1 MEQNERQLWAEAVAA
16 TLRAERAVAGL
27 DQAAIARPTGIARS
41 SYRFYEQAAR
51 NPDVVQLAMIA
62 EAFGV
67 TFAYLMSE
75 VDRRAPRQGAT
86 VTPIRKH
93 VTVDDLRGLARVAVH
108 GAGLVSKRVRSES
121 SHPLYFH
128 HASRV

>member
-27 DQAAIARPTGIARS
+27 DHAAIARLTGIARS

-75 VDRRAPRQGAT
+75 VDRRAPRLAT
-86 VTPIRKH
+86 LDTTEKIFL
-93 VTVDDLRGLARVAVH
+93 DQ
-108 GAGLVSKRVRSES
+108 LVLTEDEFAAKKADILGRI
-121 SHPLYFH
+121 
-128 HASRV
+128 

>member
-27 DQAAIARPTGIARS
+27 DQAAIARLTGIARS

-93 VTVDDLRGLARVAVH
+93 VTVDNLRGLARVAD
-108 GAGLVSKRVRSES
+108 RSPRES
-121 SHPLYFH
+121 PVEDTAEPSDGDHLDE
-128 HASRV
+128 